1 MITDLDQGSQF
12 RTVFSVLASNPVQ
25 NTPMLRIGKNTSHTG
40 EIWLFRLGNGYRA
53 ET

>member
-12 RTVFSVLASNPVQ
+12 RTVLASNPVQ
-25 NTPMLRIGKNTSHTG
+25 NTPMFRIGKNTGYTG
-40 EIWLFRLGNGYRA
+40 KIRLFWLVNGYRA

>member
-12 RTVFSVLASNPVQ
+12 RTVLASNPVQ

-40 EIWLFRLGNGYRA
+40 EIRLFRLGNGYRA